1 MTPRPADRCALDP
14 ALRDTGV
21 SSSHSAF
28 WDTAGCLL
36 SCTRSPTRC
45 GQFGADYFDRRNDIT
60 TPTPQFG
67 AFVETT
73 RYPAEEV
80 AA

>member
-1 MTPRPADRCALDP
+1 MPLVVHQIADQ
-14 ALRDTGV
+14 V
-21 SSSHSAF
+21 
-28 WDTAGCLL
+28 
-36 SCTRSPTRC
+36 RSFRRR
-45 GQFGADYFDRRNDIT
+45 YFDRRNDIT
-60 TPTPQFG
+60 APTPQFG